1 MVSNAVP
8 KPRGTRK
15 ARTREKLLAAGDRM
29 FREQGFH
36 GTTLDQVAAAAG
48 YTKGAVYSS
57 FASKEDLFLAIYE
70 RRVAESLEWVRRAL
84 EEHGEGGPAELT
96 RGNLATPDRGWMA
109 VFFEFWAHVLR
120 NPELRAR
127 FLALHR
133 RAQEPLVAHARA
145 RLSASGTIDAE
156 GWTLAN
162 VAMVNGL
169 QLEQLTDP
177 GLDVADVGVAMF
189 EAAVRGMQ

>member
-1 MVSNAVP
+1 MVSKATP

-48 YTKGAVYSS
+48 YTKGAIYSS
-57 FASKEDLFLAIYE
+57 FASKEDLFLAIFELRVE
-70 RRVAESLEWVRRAL
+70 RSLEQVTRVIDG
-84 EEHGEGGPAELT
+84 HGDDGPAELA
-96 RGNLATPDRGWMA
+96 RRNLAKPDRGWMA

-133 RAQEPLVAHARA
+133 RAQEPLVAHASR
-145 RLSASGTIDAE
+145 RLAAGGDIDAE

-177 GLDVADVGVAMF
+177 GLDAAHLAVATF
-189 EAAVRGMQ
+189 EAAVRGMS

>member
-1 MVSNAVP
+1 MS
-8 KPRGTRK
+8 REERK
-15 ARTREKLLAAGDRM
+15 AQTREALLAAGDRL

-36 GTTLDQVAAAAG
+36 SASLDQVAAAAG
-48 YTKGAVYSS
+48 YTKGAVYSN

-70 RRVAESLEWVRRAL
+70 LRVERSREWVAGML
-84 EEHGEGGPAELT
+84 EEHGEDGPAEIT
-96 RGNLATPDRGWMA
+96 RRNLATPDRGWMA

-120 NPELRAR
+120 NPEPCAR

-145 RLSASGTIDAE
+145 RLAAGGDIDAE
-156 GWTLAN
+156 RWTLAN
-162 VAMVNGL
+162 FAMVNGL

-177 GLDVADVGVAMF
+177 GLDAASLAVAMF
-189 EAAVRGMQ
+189 EAAIRGVR